1 MSFKKH
7 SFRSHCRVCKEN
19 AQIRTECL
27 HPIKVHERLW
37 EQCEHLPQIQYSG
50 QTTQHRASPHCTISF
65 ILQHV
70 FGRTTKPVQ
79 SMTVTKKSKKQHGQH
94 MIHVELNLSGIF
106 SGSLCCRNTFPCSN
120 KCSLNA
126 TFIFPCRRL
135 QIIKRRLKCAG
146 CSVSEG
152 IKQTHRSIFDSVEN
166 VHSITCQ
173 PSPRSITLGF
183 FLSTLVSYLFG

>member
-1 MSFKKH
+1 MRGCGSSASTFLKSSIQDRRHNTERRHTAQFHSYFNMCLGERQNLFKAWQLK
-7 SFRSHCRVCKEN
+7 KE
-19 AQIRTECL
+19 
-27 HPIKVHERLW
+27 
-37 EQCEHLPQIQYSG
+37 
-50 QTTQHRASPHCTISF
+50 
-65 ILQHV
+65 
-70 FGRTTKPVQ
+70 
-79 SMTVTKKSKKQHGQH
+79 KKQHGQH

-152 IKQTHRSIFDSVEN
+152 IKQTHRSIFDSVQN

-183 FLSTLVSYLFG
+183 FLSTLVSYLFGWKGEAGRWKYWSWELPSPWSRRENEP